1 MFGLTQYDPNG
12 WAYLE
17 ANNVIRKQEVLVD
30 TKRIT
35 DVFTYDE
42 ETAHKEYDIDLYDPF
57 KGVITDLLVKTL
69 ITEAK

>member
-1 MFGLTQYDPNG
+1 MIPNG

-17 ANNVIRKQEVLVD
+17 ANSVIRKQEVLVD

-57 KGVITDLLVKTL
+57 KGVITDL
-69 ITEAK
+69 